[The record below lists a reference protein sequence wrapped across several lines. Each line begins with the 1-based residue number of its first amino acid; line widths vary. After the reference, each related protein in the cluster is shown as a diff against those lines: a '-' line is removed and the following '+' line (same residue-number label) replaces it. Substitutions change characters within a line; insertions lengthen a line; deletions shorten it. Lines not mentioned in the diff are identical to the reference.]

1 MVKSIESS
9 RIEEKSS
16 RIEEK
21 SWRIKEKHMQYQHIK
36 RRQMLGAVP
45 CLMLAGLPAIA
56 PAQASFPSRPLRVIV
71 PQPPGGGF
79 DFVAQRLGNDLQNK
93 LVNLWL
99 SKTAQVQARSLAPM
113 QLRKLIRMATRF

>member
-9 RIEEKSS
+9 RIEEKY
-16 RIEEK
+16 
-21 SWRIKEKHMQYQHIK
+21 MQYQHIK

-56 PAQASFPSRPLRVIV
+56 QAQASFPSRPLRVIV

-79 DFVAQRLGNDLQNK
+79 DFVARTLGERRTSWYCRQLQLHLNGTQRSALK
-93 LVNLWL
+93 FF
-99 SKTAQVQARSLAPM
+99 A
-113 QLRKLIRMATRF
+113 